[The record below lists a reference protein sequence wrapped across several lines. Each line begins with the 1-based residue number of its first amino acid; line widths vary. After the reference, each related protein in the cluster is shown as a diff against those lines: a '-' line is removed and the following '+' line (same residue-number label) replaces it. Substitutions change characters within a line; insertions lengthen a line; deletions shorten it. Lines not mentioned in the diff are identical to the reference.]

1 MNTTTVHT
9 TPATTS
15 RLSLKTVLL
24 LDSAVTGTN
33 GLAYV
38 AGAGFLDSLL
48 GPTAAHLLVIGAF
61 LIVCSALLA
70 TIATRQPIS
79 RGWAMF
85 AIEVNVAWMIG
96 SIAVVMFDW
105 LDLSTTGSVWTIL
118 QAGIVGAF
126 AAMQLS
132 ALRRR

>member
-1 MNTTTVHT
+1 MNTTTAHT
-9 TPATTS
+9 TPATTG
-15 RLSLKTVLL
+15 RLSLRTVLL

-48 GPTAAHLLVIGAF
+48 GPSTSHLLGIGVF
-61 LIVCSALLA
+61 LIACSAILA
-70 TIATRQPIS
+70 AIATRQPIS
-79 RGWAMF
+79 RGWTMF

-96 SIAVVMFDW
+96 SIAVVTFDW
-105 LDLSTTGSVWTIL
+105 FDLTTTGSIWTIL
-118 QAGIVGAF
+118 QAGIVGVF
-126 AAMQLS
+126 AAMQLG

>member
-1 MNTTTVHT
+1 MNTTTAHPA
-9 TPATTS
+9 PATTS

-38 AGAGFLDSLL
+38 AGVGFLDSLL
-48 GPTAAHLLVIGAF
+48 GLPIDHLLGIGAF
-61 LIVCSALLA
+61 LIACSAILA

-85 AIEVNVAWMIG
+85 AIEVNVAWMFG
-96 SIAVVMFDW
+96 SIAAVTFGWFD
-105 LDLSTTGSVWTIL
+105 LTTTGSIWTIL

-126 AAMQLS
+126 ATMQLS

>member
-9 TPATTS
+9 TPATTG

-38 AGAGFLDSLL
+38 AGVGFLDSLL
-48 GPTAAHLLVIGAF
+48 GPSTAHLLVIGVF
-61 LIVCSALLA
+61 LIACSAILA

-105 LDLSTTGSVWTIL
+105 FDLTTTGSVWTIL

>member
-1 MNTTTVHT
+1 MNTTTAHT
-9 TPATTS
+9 TPATTG
-15 RLSLKTVLL
+15 RLSLKAVLL

-38 AGAGFLDSLL
+38 AGVGFLDSLL
-48 GPTAAHLLVIGAF
+48 GPSTGHLLVIGAF
-61 LIVCSALLA
+61 LIACSGILA
-70 TIATRQPIS
+70 TIATRQPIP

-105 LDLSTTGSVWTIL
+105 FDLTTTGSIWTIL

-126 AAMQLS
+126 AAMQLG
-132 ALRRR
+132 ALRSR